1 VLAQPHVALELNLEA
16 EHAHLEMLVE
26 RNVLDL
32 SPRLEHVEAKSSTH
46 DWELSEHGAHA
57 LPRVDLE
64 LNIEAVSVLLA
75 TPVVHHATE
84 L

>member
-1 VLAQPHVALELNLEA
+1 MVPENTAKYQ
-16 EHAHLEMLVE
+16 EHKA
-26 RNVLDL
+26 NWFL
-32 SPRLEHVEAKSSTH
+32 SKQCNRSNYILYNFQSTP

-64 LNIEAVSVLLA
+64 LNLEAVYVLLVTLA
-75 TPVVHHATE
+75 VHHVTE